1 MTDFFDNPPLSL
13 KRILNEPFGRFSG
26 LVNTLKTVLLA
37 KLNYKKALF
46 IVSTE
51 QKALQYKTDLENL
64 FGIDAHIFPSQEISP
79 YEMLERNKF
88 QYSEQIKALINEPK
102 LIVAPVKALL
112 ERFPSKEFL
121 IRNKILIKNTTMKIA
136 KENIIVSL
144 RKELKFQKLLN
155 RNLLNLKEYADK
167 NSNAYKKNYDNICK
181 YRAQMHEDLSGF
193 VFIIDGYEKDISKY
207 KKEKELMIKTNESL
221 INYKKEEQ
229 KKMKE
234 KLEKLNNDTEN
245 QNNKIE
251 KLRKILREYRNQNE
265 EYYGNMEKNE
275 LIHLKKYEKLIS
287 EYKRLENL
295 YQYYFDLEMKN
306 MRTKMDSMNENLLAE
321 EKDSALLKLK
331 EKQVMGD
338 FLRNIIRD
346 IQTQMG
352 EIDRLNKRIS
362 EDRKVEKILG
372 KKGAEKYRQ
381 RLNEKYKSELST
393 LNTRYNVTFT
403 TC

>member
-1 MTDFFDNPPLSL
+1 MKGKGKLKKNLKIELNTKQNKL
-13 KRILNEPFGRFSG
+13 KRANSFKPNKIIHIDKFRIPMDNINSEMRDIKK
-26 LVNTLKTVLLA
+26 VLKT
-37 KLNYKKALF
+37 
-46 IVSTE
+46 
-51 QKALQYKTDLENL
+51 EN
-64 FGIDAHIFPSQEISP
+64 S
-79 YEMLERNKF
+79 
-88 QYSEQIKALINEPK
+88 IKIK
-102 LIVAPVKALL
+102 
-112 ERFPSKEFL
+112 
-121 IRNKILIKNTTMKIA
+121 NKILIKNTTMKIA

>member
-1 MTDFFDNPPLSL
+1 MKGKGKLKKNLKLELNTKQNKL
-13 KRILNEPFGRFSG
+13 KRANSFKPNKIIHIDKFRIPMDNINSEMRDIKK
-26 LVNTLKTVLLA
+26 VLKT
-37 KLNYKKALF
+37 
-46 IVSTE
+46 
-51 QKALQYKTDLENL
+51 EN
-64 FGIDAHIFPSQEISP
+64 S
-79 YEMLERNKF
+79 
-88 QYSEQIKALINEPK
+88 IKIK
-102 LIVAPVKALL
+102 
-112 ERFPSKEFL
+112 
-121 IRNKILIKNTTMKIA
+121 NKILIKNTTMKIA

-221 INYKKEEQ
+221 INYKKDEQ
-229 KKMKE
+229 MKMRE

-275 LIHLKKYEKLIS
+275 LKDLKKYEKLIS

>member
-1 MTDFFDNPPLSL
+1 MKGKGKLKKNLKLELNTKQNKL
-13 KRILNEPFGRFSG
+13 KRANSFKPNKIIHIDKFRIPMDNINSEMRDIKK
-26 LVNTLKTVLLA
+26 VLKT
-37 KLNYKKALF
+37 
-46 IVSTE
+46 
-51 QKALQYKTDLENL
+51 EN
-64 FGIDAHIFPSQEISP
+64 S
-79 YEMLERNKF
+79 
-88 QYSEQIKALINEPK
+88 IKIK
-102 LIVAPVKALL
+102 
-112 ERFPSKEFL
+112 
-121 IRNKILIKNTTMKIA
+121 NKILIKNTTMKIA

-221 INYKKEEQ
+221 INYKKDEQ
-229 KKMKE
+229 MKMRE

>member
-1 MTDFFDNPPLSL
+1 
-13 KRILNEPFGRFSG
+13 
-26 LVNTLKTVLLA
+26 
-37 KLNYKKALF
+37 
-46 IVSTE
+46 
-51 QKALQYKTDLENL
+51 
-64 FGIDAHIFPSQEISP
+64 
-79 YEMLERNKF
+79 
-88 QYSEQIKALINEPK
+88 
-102 LIVAPVKALL
+102 
-112 ERFPSKEFL
+112 
-121 IRNKILIKNTTMKIA
+121 
-136 KENIIVSL
+136 
-144 RKELKFQKLLN
+144 
-155 RNLLNLKEYADK
+155 
-167 NSNAYKKNYDNICK
+167 
-181 YRAQMHEDLSGF
+181 
-193 VFIIDGYEKDISKY
+193 
-207 KKEKELMIKTNESL
+207 
-221 INYKKEEQ
+221 
-229 KKMKE
+229 MKE

>member
-1 MTDFFDNPPLSL
+1 MKAKGKLKKTLELEINLKQNKL
-13 KRILNEPFGRFSG
+13 KRANSFKPNKIIHIDKFRIPMDNINAEMRDIKK
-26 LVNTLKTVLLA
+26 VLKT
-37 KLNYKKALF
+37 
-46 IVSTE
+46 
-51 QKALQYKTDLENL
+51 EN
-64 FGIDAHIFPSQEISP
+64 S
-79 YEMLERNKF
+79 RK
-88 QYSEQIKALINEPK
+88 IKH
-102 LIVAPVKALL
+102 
-112 ERFPSKEFL
+112 
-121 IRNKILIKNTTMKIA
+121 KILIKNTTMKIA

-167 NSNAYKKNYDNICK
+167 NSNEYKKNYDNICK
-181 YRAQMHEDLSGF
+181 YRAQMHDDLSGF
-193 VFIIDGYEKDISKY
+193 VFIIGNYEKDISDF

-229 KKMKE
+229 MKMRE
-234 KLEKLNNDTEN
+234 KLEKLNNDTQN
-245 QNNKIE
+245 QYNKIE
-251 KLRKILREYRNQNE
+251 KLRNILREYRNQNE
-265 EYYGNMEKNE
+265 EYHGNTEKNE
-275 LIHLKKYEKLIS
+275 LNHLKKYEKLTN
-287 EYKRLENL
+287 EYKRVENL

-306 MRTKMDSMNENLLAE
+306 MRIKMDSTNKNLLAE

-346 IQTQMG
+346 IQTQMS
-352 EIDRLNKRIS
+352 EIDKINKRIK
-362 EDRKVEKILG
+362 EDRKIEKILG

-381 RLNEKYKSELST
+381 RLNEKYKSEFST

>member
-1 MTDFFDNPPLSL
+1 MKGKGKLKKNLKLELNTKQNKL
-13 KRILNEPFGRFSG
+13 KRANSFKPNKIIHIDKFRIPMDNINSEMRDIKK
-26 LVNTLKTVLLA
+26 VLKT
-37 KLNYKKALF
+37 
-46 IVSTE
+46 
-51 QKALQYKTDLENL
+51 EN
-64 FGIDAHIFPSQEISP
+64 S
-79 YEMLERNKF
+79 
-88 QYSEQIKALINEPK
+88 IKIK
-102 LIVAPVKALL
+102 
-112 ERFPSKEFL
+112 
-121 IRNKILIKNTTMKIA
+121 NKILIKNTTMKIA

-221 INYKKEEQ
+221 INYKKDEQ
-229 KKMKE
+229 MKMKE

-275 LIHLKKYEKLIS
+275 LTHLKKYEKLIS

-338 FLRNIIRD
+338 FLKNIIRD
-346 IQTQMG
+346 IQTQMS
-352 EIDRLNKRIS
+352 EIDRLNKRIN
-362 EDRKVEKILG
+362 EDRKIEKILG

-381 RLNEKYKSELST
+381 RLNEKYKTELST
-393 LNTRYNVTFT
+393 INTRYNITFT

>member
-1 MTDFFDNPPLSL
+1 MKEKGKLKKNVKLELNTKQNKL
-13 KRILNEPFGRFSG
+13 KRANSFKPNKIIHIDKFRIPMDDINSEMRDIKK
-26 LVNTLKTVLLA
+26 VLKT
-37 KLNYKKALF
+37 
-46 IVSTE
+46 
-51 QKALQYKTDLENL
+51 ENT
-64 FGIDAHIFPSQEISP
+64 
-79 YEMLERNKF
+79 RK
-88 QYSEQIKALINEPK
+88 IK
-102 LIVAPVKALL
+102 
-112 ERFPSKEFL
+112 
-121 IRNKILIKNTTMKIA
+121 NKILIKNTTMKIA

-193 VFIIDGYEKDISKY
+193 VFIVDGYEKDINKF
-207 KKEKELMIKTNESL
+207 KKERDLMIKTNESL
-221 INYKKEEQ
+221 INYKKDEQ
-229 KKMKE
+229 MKMKE

-245 QNNKIE
+245 QHNKIE

-265 EYYGNMEKNE
+265 EYHGNTEKNE
-275 LIHLKKYEKLIS
+275 LIHLKKYEKLTS
-287 EYKRLENL
+287 EYKRLQNL
-295 YQYYFDLEMKN
+295 YNYYFDLEMKN

-338 FLRNIIRD
+338 FLRNIIID
-346 IQTQMG
+346 IQTQMS

-362 EDRKVEKILG
+362 EDKKVEKLLG

>member
-1 MTDFFDNPPLSL
+1 MKGKGKLKKNLKIELNTKQNKL
-13 KRILNEPFGRFSG
+13 KRANSFKPNKIIHIDKFRIPMDNINSEMRDIKK
-26 LVNTLKTVLLA
+26 VLKT
-37 KLNYKKALF
+37 
-46 IVSTE
+46 
-51 QKALQYKTDLENL
+51 EN
-64 FGIDAHIFPSQEISP
+64 S
-79 YEMLERNKF
+79 
-88 QYSEQIKALINEPK
+88 IKIK
-102 LIVAPVKALL
+102 
-112 ERFPSKEFL
+112 
-121 IRNKILIKNTTMKIA
+121 NKILIKNTTMKIA

-167 NSNAYKKNYDNICK
+167 NSNAYKKNYDNICR

-221 INYKKEEQ
+221 INYKKDEQ
-229 KKMKE
+229 MKMKE

>member
-1 MTDFFDNPPLSL
+1 MKGKGKLKKNLKIELNTKQNKL
-13 KRILNEPFGRFSG
+13 KRANSFKPNKIIHIDKFRIPMDNINSEMRDIKK
-26 LVNTLKTVLLA
+26 VLKT
-37 KLNYKKALF
+37 
-46 IVSTE
+46 
-51 QKALQYKTDLENL
+51 EN
-64 FGIDAHIFPSQEISP
+64 S
-79 YEMLERNKF
+79 
-88 QYSEQIKALINEPK
+88 IKIK
-102 LIVAPVKALL
+102 
-112 ERFPSKEFL
+112 
-121 IRNKILIKNTTMKIA
+121 NKILIKNTTMKIA

-338 FLRNIIRD
+338 FLKNIIRD
-346 IQTQMG
+346 IQTQMS
-352 EIDRLNKRIS
+352 EIDRLNKRIN
-362 EDRKVEKILG
+362 EDRKIEKILG

>member
-1 MTDFFDNPPLSL
+1 MKEKGKLKKNLKIELNTKQNKL
-13 KRILNEPFGRFSG
+13 KRANSFKPNKIIHIDKFRIPMDDINSEMRDIKK
-26 LVNTLKTVLLA
+26 VLKT
-37 KLNYKKALF
+37 
-46 IVSTE
+46 
-51 QKALQYKTDLENL
+51 ENT
-64 FGIDAHIFPSQEISP
+64 
-79 YEMLERNKF
+79 RK
-88 QYSEQIKALINEPK
+88 IK
-102 LIVAPVKALL
+102 
-112 ERFPSKEFL
+112 
-121 IRNKILIKNTTMKIA
+121 NKILIKNTTMKIA

-193 VFIIDGYEKDISKY
+193 VFIVDGYEKDINKF
-207 KKEKELMIKTNESL
+207 KKERDLMIKTNESL
-221 INYKKEEQ
+221 INYKKDEQ
-229 KKMKE
+229 MKMKE

-245 QNNKIE
+245 QHNKIE

-265 EYYGNMEKNE
+265 EYHGNTEKNE
-275 LIHLKKYEKLIS
+275 LIHLKKYEKLTS
-287 EYKRLENL
+287 EYKRLQNL
-295 YQYYFDLEMKN
+295 YNYYFDLEMKN

-338 FLRNIIRD
+338 FLRNIIID
-346 IQTQMG
+346 IQTQMS

-362 EDRKVEKILG
+362 EDKKVEKLLG